1 MQRMKVWDLP
11 VRLFHWSI
19 VVLIFAAWLSQEL
32 NKMDWHVWIG
42 YTILTLLVFRI
53 AWGFIGSDTAR
64 FVRFLKSP
72 AAAWRHL
79 SRIRRREQD
88 REIGHNAAGGWVVL
102 VMLALLGVQAG
113 TGLFANDDGNTE
125 GPLMHFVSKD
135 QSNWLSK
142 VHSLNFNLIEA
153 VIALHVLAIGL
164 YAMLKR
170 QNLVRP
176 MVTGIKL
183 MPDDAVAPRLVTPVW
198 AAVALGVAAAAVA
211 WVVRL

>member
-1 MQRMKVWDLP
+1 
-11 VRLFHWSI
+11 
-19 VVLIFAAWLSQEL
+19 
-32 NKMDWHVWIG
+32 
-42 YTILTLLVFRI
+42 
-53 AWGFIGSDTAR
+53 
-64 FVRFLKSP
+64 
-72 AAAWRHL
+72 
-79 SRIRRREQD
+79 
-88 REIGHNAAGGWVVL
+88 
-102 VMLALLGVQAG
+102 
-113 TGLFANDDGNTE
+113 LFANDDGNTE

>member
-79 SRIRRREQD
+79 LRIRRREQD
-88 REIGHNAAGGWVVL
+88 RETGHNAAGGWVVL